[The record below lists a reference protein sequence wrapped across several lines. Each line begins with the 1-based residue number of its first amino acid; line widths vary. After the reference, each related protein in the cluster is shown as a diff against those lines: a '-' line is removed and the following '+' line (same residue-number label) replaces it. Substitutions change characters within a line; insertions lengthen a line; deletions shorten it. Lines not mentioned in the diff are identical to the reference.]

1 MCLDSTLVESNVCIF
16 DVYVVFLY
24 YSNYLRDSFCAFMIN
39 VLACCHL
46 SRTQAVHKRPGYE
59 AGCHH
64 RNDVNRSMI
73 TAGVVPGDSL

>member
-1 MCLDSTLVESNVCIF
+1 MSVSLM
-16 DVYVVFLY
+16 YVLFFY
-24 YSNYLRDSFCAFMIN
+24 NYLRDSFSFFLCIHDN